1 MFLINYLLFIYY
13 NNYFLICRDRQ
24 KLLREQDILKQLFKI
39 LQAPFVMDNVINS
52 NNSVNHS
59 GNGGSRAEGGGGVA
73 SATLGTTTESP
84 DGDNQKYAAAYK
96 YMFRLCYRI
105 LRLSQHDYRK
115 NQVCSRFSYFI
126 KFLLYFIIIYTIYL
140 HFLTTIVIYRNT

>member
-1 MFLINYLLFIYY
+1 M
-13 NNYFLICRDRQ
+13 
-24 KLLREQDILKQLFKI
+24 LREQDILKQLFKI

-52 NNSVNHS
+52 NNGGN
-59 GNGGSRAEGGGGVA
+59 NGGSGGVREGCGGA
-73 SATLGTTTESP
+73 AAAILITTTEPP

-115 NQVCSRFSYFI
+115 NQVLPTCLIYMI
-126 KFLLYFIIIYTIYL
+126 HINYYTMLCIIDFYISTI
-140 HFLTTIVIYRNT
+140 

>member
-1 MFLINYLLFIYY
+1 MTYAVNTLIIIIN
-13 NNYFLICRDRQ
+13 RDRQ

-52 NNSVNHS
+52 NS
-59 GNGGSRAEGGGGVA
+59 GGNNNGSNGVRDNCGGVTA
-73 SATLGTTTESP
+73 AALITTTESP

-115 NQVCSRFSYFI
+115 NQVLPNI
-126 KFLLYFIIIYTIYL
+126 LDIYFIIILFYS
-140 HFLTTIVIYRNT
+140 FNMFK

>member
-1 MFLINYLLFIYY
+1 
-13 NNYFLICRDRQ
+13 
-24 KLLREQDILKQLFKI
+24 LLREQDILKQLFKI

-52 NNSVNHS
+52 NS
-59 GNGGSRAEGGGGVA
+59 GGNNNGSGGVREGCGGVA
-73 SATLGTTTESP
+73 AAVLITTEPP

-115 NQVCSRFSYFI
+115 NQVLST
-126 KFLLYFIIIYTIYL
+126 FLLYMIHYTLIIIL
-140 HFLTTIVIYRNT
+140 C

>member
-1 MFLINYLLFIYY
+1 MN
-13 NNYFLICRDRQ
+13 RDRQ

-39 LQAPFVMDNVINS
+39 LRAPFVMENFTNS
-52 NNSVNHS
+52 NNSGNNNGNCGFEGNSSTVAAALATPS
-59 GNGGSRAEGGGGVA
+59 GE
-73 SATLGTTTESP
+73 TP

-115 NQVCSRFSYFI
+115 NQVRLKIYHISYHVTVTLYHRTIFI
-126 KFLLYFIIIYTIYL
+126 TNFVTKL
-140 HFLTTIVIYRNT
+140 

>member
-1 MFLINYLLFIYY
+1 M
-13 NNYFLICRDRQ
+13 
-24 KLLREQDILKQLFKI
+24 LREQDILKQLFKI

-52 NNSVNHS
+52 NTGGNNNGSGSSRVEGNS
-59 GNGGSRAEGGGGVA
+59 GSSTAIF
-73 SATLGTTTESP
+73 ATTATDSP

-115 NQVCSRFSYFI
+115 NQVFSIFYSIDYHTYTNIYFI
-126 KFLLYFIIIYTIYL
+126 FLYSNIKIINL
-140 HFLTTIVIYRNT
+140 

>member
-1 MFLINYLLFIYY
+1 VARRASSKKFQKKKNAKYINFRALIITFAVIT
-13 NNYFLICRDRQ
+13 LIIIINRDRQ

-52 NNSVNHS
+52 NNVGNNNGSS
-59 GNGGSRAEGGGGVA
+59 GVRNGHGGVA
-73 SATLGTTTESP
+73 AATLITTTESP

-115 NQVCSRFSYFI
+115 NQV
-126 KFLLYFIIIYTIYL
+126 LLIIHDIY
-140 HFLTTIVIYRNT
+140 

>member
-1 MFLINYLLFIYY
+1 M
-13 NNYFLICRDRQ
+13 
-24 KLLREQDILKQLFKI
+24 LREQDILKQLFKI

-52 NNSVNHS
+52 NNVGNNNGNS
-59 GNGGSRAEGGGGVA
+59 GVRDGCGGVA
-73 SATLGTTTESP
+73 AATLLTTTESP

-115 NQVCSRFSYFI
+115 NQV
-126 KFLLYFIIIYTIYL
+126 LLIIHDMY
-140 HFLTTIVIYRNT
+140 

>member
-1 MFLINYLLFIYY
+1 MIIIY
-13 NNYFLICRDRQ
+13 RDRQ

-52 NNSVNHS
+52 NS
-59 GNGGSRAEGGGGVA
+59 GSGGARESCGGAAAV
-73 SATLGTTTESP
+73 LITTESP

-115 NQVCSRFSYFI
+115 NQV
-126 KFLLYFIIIYTIYL
+126 LPIINDTY
-140 HFLTTIVIYRNT
+140 

>member
-1 MFLINYLLFIYY
+1 M
-13 NNYFLICRDRQ
+13 
-24 KLLREQDILKQLFKI
+24 LREQDILKQLFKI

-52 NNSVNHS
+52 NSGGNNS
-59 GNGGSRAEGGGGVA
+59 GIGGVREGCGGVA
-73 SATLGTTTESP
+73 AAVLITTTEPP

-115 NQVCSRFSYFI
+115 NQVWPT
-126 KFLLYFIIIYTIYL
+126 FLLYMIHFNHYSMLGIIYLYI
-140 HFLTTIVIYRNT
+140 RNRPMI

>member
-1 MFLINYLLFIYY
+1 MENEQNKSEALELMVANPNRYVKYCISLCIFVIIATKILTLLFTI
-13 NNYFLICRDRQ
+13 NRDRQ

-52 NNSVNHS
+52 SGINNSGTRVEGTS
-59 GNGGSRAEGGGGVA
+59 GTAA
-73 SATLGTTTESP
+73 AALATTTETP

-115 NQVCSRFSYFI
+115 NQVRLGRS
-126 KFLLYFIIIYTIYL
+126 
-140 HFLTTIVIYRNT
+140 

>member
-1 MFLINYLLFIYY
+1 METNIMIF
-13 NNYFLICRDRQ
+13 RDRQ

-52 NNSVNHS
+52 TNAN
-59 GNGGSRAEGGGGVA
+59 NGGNCNAQLEGKGSVPGSTLA
-73 SATLGTTTESP
+73 STMTEP
-84 DGDNQKYAAAYK
+84 TEGDNHKYVTAYK

-115 NQVCSRFSYFI
+115 NQVIYIHKLVMVR
-126 KFLLYFIIIYTIYL
+126 LYIWEYAHLPFWL
-140 HFLTTIVIYRNT
+140 Q

>member
-1 MFLINYLLFIYY
+1 M
-13 NNYFLICRDRQ
+13 
-24 KLLREQDILKQLFKI
+24 LREQDILKQLFKI

-52 NNSVNHS
+52 NNGGNNS
-59 GNGGSRAEGGGGVA
+59 GSGGVREGCGGVA
-73 SATLGTTTESP
+73 AAVLITTDPP

-115 NQVCSRFSYFI
+115 NQVLHTW
-126 KFLLYFIIIYTIYL
+126 LLYMIILICYL
-140 HFLTTIVIYRNT
+140 LLC

>member
-1 MFLINYLLFIYY
+1 LFFIIIVTILIILN
-13 NNYFLICRDRQ
+13 RDRQ

-52 NNSVNHS
+52 SSGGNNNNSSGAQVES
-59 GNGGSRAEGGGGVA
+59 GNGAA
-73 SATLGTTTESP
+73 SAIFATTTTECP

-115 NQVCSRFSYFI
+115 NQVCQ
-126 KFLLYFIIIYTIYL
+126 LYFKLSLIYTI
-140 HFLTTIVIYRNT
+140 

>member
-1 MFLINYLLFIYY
+1 MTFIQSFIVLMKISLIIIYMMYYLY
-13 NNYFLICRDRQ
+13 RDRQ

-39 LQAPFVMDNVINS
+39 LQAPFVMDNIINS
-52 NNSVNHS
+52 NTGGNNN
-59 GNGGSRAEGGGGVA
+59 GNGNSRLEGFSGSTAA
-73 SATLGTTTESP
+73 IFSTSDSP

-115 NQVCSRFSYFI
+115 NQVISIFY
-126 KFLLYFIIIYTIYL
+126 
-140 HFLTTIVIYRNT
+140 

>member
-1 MFLINYLLFIYY
+1 MYFRYNRHYNINIIITI
-13 NNYFLICRDRQ
+13 NRDRQ

-52 NNSVNHS
+52 SGINNS
-59 GNGGSRAEGGGGVA
+59 GSRVEGTSGTA
-73 SATLGTTTESP
+73 AAALATQTTESP

-115 NQVCSRFSYFI
+115 NQVRLRRS
-126 KFLLYFIIIYTIYL
+126 
-140 HFLTTIVIYRNT
+140 

>member
-1 MFLINYLLFIYY
+1 MIKTIIN
-13 NNYFLICRDRQ
+13 RDRQ

-52 NNSVNHS
+52 GGNNNS
-59 GNGGSRAEGGGGVA
+59 NGGSRSDGNSGIITAALAATTA
-73 SATLGTTTESP
+73 SDSP
-84 DGDNQKYAAAYK
+84 DGDNQKYTAAYK

-115 NQVCSRFSYFI
+115 NQVLHRFS
-126 KFLLYFIIIYTIYL
+126 IYL
-140 HFLTTIVIYRNT
+140 HT

>member
-1 MFLINYLLFIYY
+1 M
-13 NNYFLICRDRQ
+13 
-24 KLLREQDILKQLFKI
+24 LREQDILKQLFKI

-52 NNSVNHS
+52 NS
-59 GNGGSRAEGGGGVA
+59 GGNITGGSRVEGSGGTVA
-73 SATLGTTTESP
+73 AALATSTESP

-115 NQVCSRFSYFI
+115 NQVS
-126 KFLLYFIIIYTIYL
+126 TIP
-140 HFLTTIVIYRNT
+140 R

>member
-1 MFLINYLLFIYY
+1 MTIILFD
-13 NNYFLICRDRQ
+13 RDRQ

-52 NNSVNHS
+52 STNANNGGNGNARVE
-59 GNGGSRAEGGGGVA
+59 GNGGTTA
-73 SATLGTTTESP
+73 ATLATTMTENTE
-84 DGDNQKYAAAYK
+84 GDNQKYVTAYK

-115 NQVCSRFSYFI
+115 NQV
-126 KFLLYFIIIYTIYL
+126 
-140 HFLTTIVIYRNT
+140 V

>member
-1 MFLINYLLFIYY
+1 MN
-13 NNYFLICRDRQ
+13 RDRQ

-39 LQAPFVMDNVINS
+39 LQAPFVMENFINS
-52 NNSVNHS
+52 NNGGNSS
-59 GNGGSRAEGGGGVA
+59 GNCGFEGNSSTVA
-73 SATLGTTTESP
+73 AALATPIGECT

-115 NQVCSRFSYFI
+115 NQVRLKIYHISRHAIAYPVPS
-126 KFLLYFIIIYTIYL
+126 L
-140 HFLTTIVIYRNT
+140 

>member
-1 MFLINYLLFIYY
+1 MLVIIIVNILIIPY
-13 NNYFLICRDRQ
+13 RDRQ

-52 NNSVNHS
+52 SNGGNNNSSGGARIES
-59 GNGGSRAEGGGGVA
+59 GNAA
-73 SATLGTTTESP
+73 AAIFATATTECP

-115 NQVCSRFSYFI
+115 NQVCQ
-126 KFLLYFIIIYTIYL
+126 LL
-140 HFLTTIVIYRNT
+140 

>member
-1 MFLINYLLFIYY
+1 MFIYLHSLLSFY
-13 NNYFLICRDRQ
+13 RDRQ

-52 NNSVNHS
+52 NNGGNHS
-59 GNGGSRAEGGGGVA
+59 GNNGSRTECGSGVA
-73 SATLGTTTESP
+73 SATLITTTESP

-115 NQVCSRFSYFI
+115 NQVCSNFNGFI
-126 KFLLYFIIIYTIYL
+126 LILLYFNVIYNTLYH
-140 HFLTTIVIYRNT
+140 HFLTNIVIFRNT